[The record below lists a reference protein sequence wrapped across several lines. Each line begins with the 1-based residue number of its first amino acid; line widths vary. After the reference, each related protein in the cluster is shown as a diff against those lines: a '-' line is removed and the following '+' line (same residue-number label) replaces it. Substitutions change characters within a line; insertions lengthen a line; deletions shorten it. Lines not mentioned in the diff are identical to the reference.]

1 LSERVI
7 TVAGFLTRFLSQHK
21 NRPEHPFCFILGA
34 GASVQSGIPA
44 AGELAKRWLEE
55 LHDAKD
61 FKGLS
66 LREWATADELGIPNF
81 SLDEVA
87 SFYPEIYER
96 RFEEHPED
104 GYAFLEREMDG
115 KEPSFGY
122 AALAYLMS
130 ETPHRIAIT
139 VNFDNLVGDALS
151 IHSTHF
157 PLVIGHEALAGFAS
171 VSPRRPLVAKI
182 HRAVGFAPKNARTE
196 IRDLSDAWRLPLQG
210 ILSRYTPIVV
220 GYAGNDGSL
229 MGFLQNLPQGTL
241 ENVYWLVWSNEKEP
255 QKVWDSISVRI
266 RDFIEKERGQIV
278 PIPGFDEI
286 MLLLYNHLSESLD
299 YPDLFDRLK
308 KRDFGREERF
318 DKQVQE
324 ITKRIHPPISPG
336 GPPAAG
342 STTPTAAEAGDVAG
356 LLKDAAAGLT
366 ARRAEKPWWKW
377 VDEAEA
383 VPGSDQK
390 QEIYETARRE
400 LPENA
405 NLLGYYAIFLKN
417 DRKDDDAA
425 ETMFKRA
432 LEADPKN
439 AFVLGS
445 YADFLSDQ
453 RKDDDAAETMFKRA
467 LEADPKNAFV
477 LGSYAIF
484 LSEQRKD
491 DDAAE
496 TMFKRALEADPEDAN
511 NLGNYA
517 GFLFGLGRFQN
528 AMEHLKHAELVQDSP
543 PALQTE
549 LLFYRAAHDPGSWPK
564 VLVPLRKAV
573 EAGVRSPDWSL
584 EANISR
590 AEKDGHPN
598 LALLRVLAKVISEA
612 ADPSLLSEFAE
623 WKHAGNSSSL

>member
-1 LSERVI
+1 MEEASPIGFNPQGGVVSERVI

-44 AGELAKRWLEE
+44 GGELARRWLEE
-55 LHDAKD
+55 LHDARD
-61 FKGLS
+61 FKGGQLE
-66 LREWATADELGIPNF
+66 EWATADELQIPNF
-81 SLDEVA
+81 SLQEIA

-104 GYAFLEREMDG
+104 GYAFLEREMDS

-171 VSPRRPLVAKI
+171 MSPRRPLVAKI
-182 HRAVGFAPKNARTE
+182 HGAVGFAPKSTRTE
-196 IRDLSDAWRLPLQG
+196 IRDLCDAWRLPLQG

-229 MGFLQNLPQGTL
+229 MSFLENLPQGTL
-241 ENVYWLVWSNEKEP
+241 ENVYWLVRSSEKEP
-255 QKVWDSISVRI
+255 QKIWDSLSVRI
-266 RDFIEKERGQIV
+266 RDFIVKERGQAV

-324 ITKRIHPPISPG
+324 ITKRIHPPISPVG
-336 GPPAAG
+336 QLGVGSAALA
-342 STTPTAAEAGDVAG
+342 TDAGDVAV
-356 LLKDAAAGLT
+356 LLKDAAVGLT

-377 VDEAEA
+377 VDEADA

-400 LPENA
+400 LPGNA
-405 NLLGYYAIFLKN
+405 NLLAYYAIFLKN

-425 ETMFKRA
+425 EAMFKRA
-432 LEADPKN
+432 LEADPK
-439 AFVLGS
+439 
-445 YADFLSDQ
+445 
-453 RKDDDAAETMFKRA
+453 DA
-467 LEADPKNAFV
+467 
-477 LGSYAIF
+477 Y
-484 LSEQRKD
+484 
-491 DDAAE
+491 
-496 TMFKRALEADPEDAN
+496 

-517 GFLFGLGRFQN
+517 GLLFGLGRSTE
-528 AMEHLKHAELVQDSP
+528 ALEYLRCAELVKGTP
-543 PALQTE
+543 LALQAE
-549 LLFYRAAHDPGSWPK
+549 LLFYRAAHDSDSWPK
-564 VLVPLRKAV
+564 ILTMLRKAV
-573 EAGVRSPDWSL
+573 EAGARSPGWPL
-584 EANISR
+584 AVNIAR

-598 LALLRVLAKVISEA
+598 LPLLRILANVITEE
-612 ADPSLLSEFAE
+612 ADPSQLSEFSE
-623 WKHAGNSSSL
+623 WRDAGSSSPVTP